1 MRVRLSGNNEARQF
15 AANLLRIGNGN
26 VPADEE
32 GRIQLDFLGTNIV
45 HTQEELISAIYPNLE
60 TRLSHPKWLAERV
73 IMAPKNE
80 SVHGLNS
87 ILIDRLPGEVKVYKS
102 IDSTVE
108 PNDACHFPS
117 EVLNKQ
123 DPPGLPQHEL
133 KIKVGCPIMLLR
145 NLDAPKMVNG
155 TRLIVRRLFPNC
167 ILAEIITGDFAGEEV
182 FIPRISLQPTNYLIE
197 FKRLQFPVRV
207 CYTLTSNKA
216 QGIE

>member
-15 AANLLRIGNGN
+15 AANLLRVGNGN

-32 GRIQLDFLGTNIV
+32 GRIQLDFLGTNIPHNIPTF

-155 TRLIVRRLFPNC
+155 TRLMN
-167 ILAEIITGDFAGEEV
+167 
-182 FIPRISLQPTNYLIE
+182 
-197 FKRLQFPVRV
+197 K
-207 CYTLTSNKA
+207 TLS
-216 QGIE
+216 

>member
-1 MRVRLSGNNEARQF
+1 M
-15 AANLLRIGNGN
+15 
-26 VPADEE
+26 
-32 GRIQLDFLGTNIV
+32 DFLGTNIV

-167 ILAEIITGDFAGEEV
+167 ILAEIITRDYAGEEV
-182 FIPRISLQPTNYLIE
+182 FIPRISLQPTNYLI
-197 FKRLQFPVRV
+197 RV
-207 CYTLTSNKA
+207 QKA
-216 QGIE
+216 TVPCQGMLHIDQ

>member
-15 AANLLRIGNGN
+15 AANLLRVGNGN

-32 GRIQLDFLGTNIV
+32 GRIHLDFLGTNIV

-87 ILIDRLPGEVKVYKS
+87 ILIDRLPGEMKVYKS

-133 KIKVGCPIMLLR
+133 KIKVECPIMLLR

-167 ILAEIITGDFAGEEV
+167 ILAEIITGDFE
-182 FIPRISLQPTNYLIE
+182 
-197 FKRLQFPVRV
+197 
-207 CYTLTSNKA
+207 
-216 QGIE
+216 GIKQQQCLKIKL